1 MASERILLLSL
12 SQSPVSVSYS
22 RSTFTCWQI
31 VTHEFIIE
39 RISVVTK
46 ATISSQCADIRPSDG
61 DGFNLLIQ
69 CNGYGYIGSQWQ
81 CHGCSHAEQRK
92 DFWSNLE
99 QPPPRGNPVP
109 RAKPRKSAL
118 NSCHMMFSSSTKL
131 VVVVIVVVVLLL
143 LLHTPLSPRI
153 LQSVLVLHGKS
164 RDRDSASPSAHI
176 CRSLPPPPPPL
187 TPHQVPQSS
196 YSVCTPPSTR

>member
-12 SQSPVSVSYS
+12 SLSPVSVSYS

-61 DGFNLLIQ
+61 DGFNLLIR
-69 CNGYGYIGSQWQ
+69 CDGYGYIGSQWQ

-118 NSCHMMFSSSTKL
+118 NSCHMMFSSSRKL

-143 LLHTPLSPRI
+143 LLHTPLSPFPFP
-153 LQSVLVLHGKS
+153 LES
-164 RDRDSASPSAHI
+164 
-176 CRSLPPPPPPL
+176 CSLSWSSTGRAETGTAPAL
-187 TPHQVPQSS
+187 PHTFAVHYRLLRPH
-196 YSVCTPPSTR
+196 